1 MQNVLYKCSVQM
13 ISSKSVFRQ
22 HAVQNNARPHDM
34 EIVEAMVA
42 GYDGSAWPVEE
53 AVIIEILTLENILKE
68 APEILIARVFCEF
81 QAPAILQI

>member
-1 MQNVLYKCSVQM
+1 
-13 ISSKSVFRQ
+13 
-22 HAVQNNARPHDM
+22 M